1 MYAQT
6 GFMHHALAKRG
17 QEDLNNIQS
26 CIKRAY
32 KAAGLNGEKE
42 KEKEREIERERERER
57 GRGRGRDGERERGRE
72 GERERGREGER
83 ERGRER
89 ERVVKHRVCFPCNVR
104 RVQKED
110 LNLTPN
116 KFNSSFYTVDPLSSL
131 PCQLITYHCTS
142 FPHRT
147 ALPAKTLSLYLIIIF
162 LLLLFFCR

>member
-42 KEKEREIERERERER
+42 KEKEREI
-57 GRGRGRDGERERGRE
+57 
-72 GERERGREGER
+72 GREGER